1 MLGSLLSLLI
11 SLYYTISSIES
22 EHKYLS
28 IQVDDDTGGE
38 EETEYLNLAVLL
50 SKVVNCA
57 TYQVNNKMLAC
68 AQLSVS

>member
-28 IQVDDDTGGE
+28 IQVDDDTGGKKR
-38 EETEYLNLAVLL
+38 L
-50 SKVVNCA
+50 SI
-57 TYQVNNKMLAC
+57 
-68 AQLSVS
+68 